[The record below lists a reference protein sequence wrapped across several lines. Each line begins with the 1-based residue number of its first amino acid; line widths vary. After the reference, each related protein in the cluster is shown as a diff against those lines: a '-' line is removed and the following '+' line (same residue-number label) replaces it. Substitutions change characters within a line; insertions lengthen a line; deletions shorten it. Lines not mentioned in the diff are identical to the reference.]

1 MEKPMEP
8 NRGTGLRVAALTGL
22 YFSYFMS
29 YFIKLSPS
37 IIMPVLQQQ
46 YSFTSAQTGFIA
58 SMYFLPYATM
68 QFFVGPLC
76 RKLGTGPFVG
86 SGLLISC
93 VGLLVFSNGST
104 VAALALGRF
113 LLGLGTSPIFIGLV
127 YYMRGSFDPARY
139 ARYYGLGIFISNLGS
154 IFAAAPL
161 KAILNVISID
171 SFFLLLSIV
180 TACLGLFMIIIDRQP
195 KQTDEPHA
203 EGQQKILV
211 GLGRDLKA
219 VVTVP
224 ILLAGLLMWLIQAPS
239 LVSYQGLWCTK
250 WTGVAF
256 PSFEHL
262 SGLSGIAISIGS
274 MIASLMGEKLVASF
288 KKRTG
293 RPLGIM
299 LTRICLLHIG
309 ATMLLSI
316 AKLKDSAPLFVLSM
330 LCDVL
335 FGFTTGSII
344 VQVGVLV
351 KENTTEE
358 HNASIMGVF
367 NGLGCISQQL
377 AQWITGISIDLFV
390 LKTSQNLAFC
400 LTFTCLAVLFGLFT
414 FASSRLQRRN
424 S

>member
-1 MEKPMEP
+1 MDKPMEP
-8 NRGTGLRVAALTGL
+8 HKGTGLRVAALTGL
-22 YFSYFMS
+22 YFSYFLS

-46 YSFTSAQTGFIA
+46 YNFTSAQTGFIA

-93 VGLLVFSNGST
+93 AGLLVFSNGST

-127 YYMRGSFDPARY
+127 YYMRGSFEPARY

-161 KAILNVISID
+161 KAILNVLPIN
-171 SFFLLLSIV
+171 SFFLILSIV
-180 TACLGLFMIIIDRQP
+180 TVCLGLFMIIIDRQP
-195 KQTDEPHA
+195 RQSGTSQA
-203 EGQQKILV
+203 EGQHILS
-211 GLGRDLKA
+211 GLAKDLKS

-250 WTGVAF
+250 WTGTAF

-274 MIASLMGEKLVASF
+274 MIASLLGERLVSSF

-293 RPLGIM
+293 QPLGTM

-316 AKLKDSAPLFVLSM
+316 SKLQDSALLFVLSM
-330 LCDVL
+330 FCDVL

-377 AQWITGISIDLFV
+377 AQWITGISIDLFI
-390 LKTSQNLAFC
+390 LKTGANMAFS
-400 LTFTCLAVLFGLFT
+400 LTFTWLAVLFGLLT
-414 FASSRLQRRN
+414 FASYRLQKHHK
-424 S
+424 

>member
-1 MEKPMEP
+1 MDKPMELQK
-8 NRGTGLRVAALTGL
+8 GTGIRVAALIGL

-46 YSFTSAQTGFIA
+46 YNFTSAQTGFIA

-93 VGLLVFSNGST
+93 AGLLVFSNGST

-127 YYMRGSFDPARY
+127 YYMRGSFEPSHY

-161 KAILNVISID
+161 KAILKVLPID
-171 SFFLLLSIV
+171 DFFLILSIV
-180 TACLGLFMIIIDRQP
+180 TACLGLFMIIIDRHSGKKAAAQ
-195 KQTDEPHA
+195 A
-203 EGQQKILV
+203 EGQHILA
-211 GLGRDLKA
+211 GLAKDLKS

-250 WTGVAF
+250 WTGTAF

-274 MIASLMGEKLVASF
+274 MIASLLGEKLVSSF

-293 RPLGIM
+293 RPLGTM

-316 AKLKDSAPLFVLSM
+316 SKLQDSALLFVLSM

-335 FGFTTGSII
+335 FGFTTGCII

-377 AQWITGISIDLFV
+377 AQWITGISIDLFM
-390 LKTSQNLAFC
+390 LRTGANMAFS
-400 LTFTCLAVLFGLFT
+400 LTFTWLAVLFGLLT
-414 FASSRLQRRN
+414 FASYRLQKRN
-424 S
+424 K

>member
-1 MEKPMEP
+1 MNKPMEMHK
-8 NRGTGLRVAALTGL
+8 GTGLRVAALIGL

-46 YSFTSAQTGFIA
+46 YNFTSAQTGFIA

-93 VGLLVFSNGST
+93 AGLLVFSNGST

-127 YYMRGSFDPARY
+127 YYMRGSFEPSHY

-161 KAILNVISID
+161 KAILKVLPID
-171 SFFLLLSIV
+171 DFFLILSIV
-180 TACLGLFMIIIDRQP
+180 TACLGLFMIIIDRHSGKKAAAQ
-195 KQTDEPHA
+195 A
-203 EGQQKILV
+203 EGQHILA
-211 GLGRDLKA
+211 GLAKDLKS

-250 WTGVAF
+250 WTGTAF

-274 MIASLMGEKLVASF
+274 MIASLLGEKLVSSF

-293 RPLGIM
+293 RPLGTM

-316 AKLKDSAPLFVLSM
+316 SKLQDSALLFVLSM

-335 FGFTTGSII
+335 FGFTTGCII

-377 AQWITGISIDLFV
+377 AQWITGISIDLFM
-390 LKTSQNLAFC
+390 LRTGANMAFS
-400 LTFTCLAVLFGLFT
+400 LTFTWLAVLFGLLT
-414 FASSRLQRRN
+414 FASYRLQKRN
-424 S
+424 K

>member
-1 MEKPMEP
+1 MELQK
-8 NRGTGLRVAALTGL
+8 GTGIRVAALMGL

-46 YSFTSAQTGFIA
+46 YNFTSAQTGFIA

-93 VGLLVFSNGST
+93 AGLLVFSNGST

-127 YYMRGSFDPARY
+127 YYMRGSFEPSHY

-161 KAILNVISID
+161 KAILKVLPID
-171 SFFLLLSIV
+171 DFFLILSIV
-180 TACLGLFMIIIDRQP
+180 TACLGLFMIIIDRHSSKKAAAQ
-195 KQTDEPHA
+195 A
-203 EGQQKILV
+203 EGQHILA
-211 GLGRDLKA
+211 GLAKDLKS

-250 WTGVAF
+250 WTGTAF

-274 MIASLMGEKLVASF
+274 MIASLLGEKLVSSF

-293 RPLGIM
+293 RPLGTM

-316 AKLKDSAPLFVLSM
+316 SKLQDSALLFVLSM

-335 FGFTTGSII
+335 FGFPTGCII

-377 AQWITGISIDLFV
+377 AQWITGISIDLFM
-390 LKTSQNLAFC
+390 LRTGANMAFS
-400 LTFTCLAVLFGLFT
+400 LTFTWLAVLFGLLT
-414 FASSRLQRRN
+414 FASYRLQKRN
-424 S
+424 K

>member
-1 MEKPMEP
+1 MDRNK
-8 NRGTGLRVAALTGL
+8 GTGLRVAALIGL

-46 YSFTSAQTGFIA
+46 YNFTSAQTGFIA

-86 SGLLISC
+86 TGLLISC
-93 VGLLVFSNGST
+93 AGLLVFSNGST
-104 VAALALGRF
+104 VVALALGRF

-127 YYMRGSFDPARY
+127 YYMRGSFEPAHY

-161 KAILNVISID
+161 KSILNVLPID
-171 SFFLLLSIV
+171 SFFLILSIV
-180 TACLGLFMIIIDRQP
+180 TACLGLFMIIIDRRP
-195 KQTDEPHA
+195 EKNGTPRTG
-203 EGQQKILV
+203 GQHIIA
-211 GLGRDLKA
+211 GLAKDLKS

-250 WTGVAF
+250 WTGIAF

-274 MIASLMGEKLVASF
+274 IIASLLGEKMVNSF

-293 RPLGIM
+293 KPLGTM
-299 LTRICLLHIG
+299 LTKICLFHIG
-309 ATMLLSI
+309 ATMLLCI
-316 AKLKDSAPLFVLSM
+316 AKLHDSALLFVLSM

-377 AQWITGISIDLFV
+377 AQWITGISIDLFI
-390 LKTSQNLAFC
+390 LRTSANLAFS
-400 LTFTCLAVLFGLFT
+400 LTFTWLAVLFGLFT